1 MGGGRDL
8 KFEMFINMDA
18 PNNRLVTRTGKLSHL
33 LEWAIKGKVA
43 QFHLPYFKQIHLS
56 IETRSKILA
65 AIDPGKWKL
74 QLFSLSK

>member
-1 MGGGRDL
+1 MCSP
-8 KFEMFINMDA
+8 EA
-18 PNNRLVTRTGKLSHL
+18 ELSYSFHKYITKGHENSQKHHL